1 MLIKVNYTIIGQV
14 FTRVIGIFRFLWYNK
29 ICRNILR
36 SIAMALSEKDLEKKN
51 LADLDALI
59 LGCEQK
65 SKEIAQKVGTGQA
78 KPADMMAVNS
88 ELVLLRKVRDKK
100 LLHDKRLVTHTQP
113 KAAAPLRSYED
124 YMNTHSTK
132 K

>member
-1 MLIKVNYTIIGQV
+1 
-14 FTRVIGIFRFLWYNK
+14 
-29 ICRNILR
+29 
-36 SIAMALSEKDLEKKN
+36 MALTEKDLEKKN

-65 SKEIAQKVGTGQA
+65 SKEIALKVGTGHA

-100 LLHDKRLVTHTQP
+100 MAKEKRLVHTPQP
-113 KAAAPLRSYED
+113 KAAAPLRSFED
-124 YMNTHSTK
+124 YVNTHPNK